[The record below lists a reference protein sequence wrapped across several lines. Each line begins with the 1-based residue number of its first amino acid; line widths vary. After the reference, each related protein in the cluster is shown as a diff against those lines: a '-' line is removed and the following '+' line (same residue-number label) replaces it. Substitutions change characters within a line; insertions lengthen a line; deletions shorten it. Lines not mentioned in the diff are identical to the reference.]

1 MGNGLSYGSLY
12 ACSKGI
18 SALIT
23 GPTLEPLFHPKPA
36 AVTRIEGHEDKDVLD
51 FGVHVSIIARSMVEA
66 CIAREEKI
74 AAGLRVYKKL
84 LEKLGVRRNIAV
96 GTTLLMLPLAAALSE
111 STEPLSAHELARLAS
126 RIAVNA
132 GPATTHAYY
141 EVLNLVKP
149 SHLRRYRGY
158 VPAVGSMGPFPV
170 FREVLKAAS
179 WDLIH
184 SELLNGYK
192 RTLFVFERLGD
203 KPLSPRELEERALM
217 ELLRLLAD
225 HGDTLILA
233 KWGMRA
239 YTRAKLE
246 ARAALSLAEKVGIY
260 EAVDWL
266 DSLWRP
272 RRWNPGAAL
281 DIIAAAVGLYFYNLM
296 SAAGL

>member
-1 MGNGLSYGSLY
+1 MKNRLSHRSLY

-18 SALIT
+18 SALIA

-51 FGVHVSIIARSMVEA
+51 FGVHASILTRSMMEA
-66 CIAREEKI
+66 CIAKEEKL
-74 AAGLRVYKKL
+74 AAGLGVYKKL

-111 STEPLSAHELARLAS
+111 SAELLSARELARFAS
-126 RIAVNA
+126 KIAVNA
-132 GPATTHAYY
+132 GPETTRAYY
-141 EVLNLVKP
+141 DVLNLVKP

-158 VPAVGSMGPFPV
+158 VPAVGDKGPFPG
-170 FREVLKAAS
+170 FREVLRAAS

-184 SELLNGYK
+184 SELLDGYK
-192 RTLFVFERLGD
+192 RTLVVLERLGD
-203 KPLSPRELEERALM
+203 KPLSPRELEEKALI

-225 HGDTLILA
+225 YGDTLILA

-246 ARAALSLAEKVGIY
+246 ARAALSLAEKVGVY
-260 EAVDWL
+260 EAIDWL

-272 RRWNPGAAL
+272 RRWNPGAVL
-281 DIIAAAVGLYFYNLM
+281 DIVAVAIGLYFYNLM
-296 SAAGL
+296 STAGL